1 MSLRKTESVAAA
13 LSEVFYFKKVLR
25 LLKKVAQSCPTPCDP
40 IDCSLPGSSVHGIF
54 QARVLEWVPISFS
67 RGSSNP
73 GIQPMSLQG
82 PFRYMGTLSTALGT
96 LHFGSAVRNPPA
108 KEGDSRLDPW
118 VRKIL
123 WRRKWEPTLVFLPA
137 ESHR

>member
-73 GIQPMSLQG
+73 GIEPRS
-82 PFRYMGTLSTALGT
+82 
-96 LHFGSAVRNPPA
+96 
-108 KEGDSRLDPW
+108 
-118 VRKIL
+118 
-123 WRRKWEPTLVFLPA
+123 PTLQSDCLPA
-137 ESHR
+137 EPPGKPKNTAVGSLSLLQWIFPTQELNQGLLHCRRVLYHLAIREAVDEGF

>member
-1 MSLRKTESVAAA
+1 MLSCVQLFATPWTIAHQAPLSMEFSKQEYWSGLPFPSLGD
-13 LSEVFYFKKVLR
+13 L
-25 LLKKVAQSCPTPCDP
+25 
-40 IDCSLPGSSVHGIF
+40 
-54 QARVLEWVPISFS
+54 
-67 RGSSNP
+67 SNP
-73 GIQPMSLQG
+73 GIQPMSPQG

-123 WRRKWEPTLVFLPA
+123 WRRKWEPTLVFLPGKSYGQRSLA
-137 ESHR
+137 GYSPWGSQKSQTRLSS